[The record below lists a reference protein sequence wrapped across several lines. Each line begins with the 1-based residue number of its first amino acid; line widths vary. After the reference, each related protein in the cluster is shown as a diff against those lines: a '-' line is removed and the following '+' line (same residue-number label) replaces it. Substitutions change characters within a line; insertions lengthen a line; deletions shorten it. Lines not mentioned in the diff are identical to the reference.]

1 MRRGPRGIQTNALD
15 GKHQLVRHQSTNGE
29 CAGRSGLGRFIE
41 TLLSGIPWSE
51 RAEATE
57 TVHVARPPSGN
68 LRIDN
73 ANGRTRV
80 VGEDR
85 DDIEIQL
92 SKAARAESVEQA
104 QRLLEAI
111 RVVPSQDAGGDL
123 NLDIEIPGRWNRR
136 GRVDMELRIPR
147 ELTVQVSA
155 ANGKVCVQ
163 GLRGSVRARSSNG
176 AVRIEDVIGNLEIAT
191 SNAKV
196 SCLCTCGH
204 LTARSSNGTIELE
217 DHRGSVDAATSN
229 GTIHCELEELEKPG
243 IVLATSNGRIV
254 LELPEEVDGDI
265 DIRVDNGWIRNSR
278 ELDPPSR
285 ERRGRVKG
293 TLGRGGIPIRLRA
306 SNGTISIR

>member
-1 MRRGPRGIQTNALD
+1 MTDESTDRECGVGRRGF
-15 GKHQLVRHQSTNGE
+15 GK
-29 CAGRSGLGRFIE
+29 FIE
-41 TLLSGIPWSE
+41 TLLAGIPWSE
-51 RAEATE
+51 RAEETE
-57 TVHVARPPSGN
+57 TIHVPRPPGGN

-92 SKAARAESVEQA
+92 SKAARAESMEQA
-104 QRLLEAI
+104 RQLVKAI
-111 RVVPSQDAGGDL
+111 RVVPSEDAAGDL
-123 NLDIEIPGRWNRR
+123 NLDVEIPGRWNRR

-147 ELTVQVSA
+147 ELKVQVTA
-155 ANGKVCVQ
+155 ANGKICVQ
-163 GLRGSVRARSSNG
+163 GLRDSVRARSSNG
-176 AVRIEDVIGNLEIAT
+176 AVRIEDVIGDVEIHT

-204 LTARSSNGTIELE
+204 LAARSSNGRIELE

-229 GTIHCELEELEKPG
+229 GTIHCELEDVGKQG
-243 IVLATSNGRIV
+243 IILSTSNGRIV
-254 LELPEEVDGDI
+254 LDLPEETDGDV
-265 DIRVDNGWIRNSR
+265 DIRVDNGLIRNSR

-285 ERRGRVKG
+285 ERSGRIKG

>member
-1 MRRGPRGIQTNALD
+1 VTHR
-15 GKHQLVRHQSTNGE
+15 STDRE
-29 CAGRSGLGRFIE
+29 CGAGRGGFGKFIE
-41 TLLSGIPWSE
+41 TLLAGIPWSE
-51 RAEATE
+51 RAEETE
-57 TVHVARPPSGN
+57 TLHVPRPPGGN

-104 QRLLEAI
+104 RQLVEAI
-111 RVVPSQDAGGDL
+111 RVVPNEDAAGDL
-123 NLDIEIPGRWNRR
+123 NLDVEIPGRWNRR

-147 ELTVQVSA
+147 ELEVQVLA
-155 ANGKVCVQ
+155 ANGKVCLQ

-176 AVRIEDVIGNLEIAT
+176 AVRIEDVIGDVEIHT

-196 SCLCTCGH
+196 SCQCTCGH
-204 LTARSSNGTIELE
+204 LTARSSNGRIQLE

-229 GTIHCELEELEKPG
+229 GTIHCELEDIGKSGVILS
-243 IVLATSNGRIV
+243 TSNGRIV
-254 LELPEEVDGDI
+254 LDLPEEVDGDV
-265 DIRVDNGWIRNSR
+265 DIRVDNGLIRNSR

-285 ERRGRVKG
+285 ERSGRMKG
-293 TLGRGGIPIRLRA
+293 TIGRGGTPIRLRA

>member
-51 RAEATE
+51 RAEATA
-57 TVHVARPPSGN
+57 TVTVARPAS
-68 LRIDN
+68 
-73 ANGRTRV
+73 
-80 VGEDR
+80 
-85 DDIEIQL
+85 
-92 SKAARAESVEQA
+92 
-104 QRLLEAI
+104 
-111 RVVPSQDAGGDL
+111 
-123 NLDIEIPGRWNRR
+123 EIPGRGNRR

-147 ELTVQVSA
+147 ELTVQVTA

-176 AVRIEDVIGNLEIAT
+176 AVRIEDVIGNPEIAT

-217 DHRGSVDAATSN
+217 DHRGSGEAGTPN
-229 GTIHCELEELEKPG
+229 GPTHWH
-243 IVLATSNGRIV
+243 A
-254 LELPEEVDGDI
+254 
-265 DIRVDNGWIRNSR
+265 
-278 ELDPPSR
+278 
-285 ERRGRVKG
+285 
-293 TLGRGGIPIRLRA
+293 
-306 SNGTISIR
+306 

>member
-1 MRRGPRGIQTNALD
+1 VTDRSTDRECGTGRGSI
-15 GKHQLVRHQSTNGE
+15 GK
-29 CAGRSGLGRFIE
+29 FIE
-41 TLLSGIPWSE
+41 SLLAGIPWSE
-51 RAEATE
+51 RAEETE
-57 TVHVARPPSGN
+57 TIHVPRPPGGH

-104 QRLLEAI
+104 RRLVEAI
-111 RVVPSQDAGGDL
+111 HVVPKEDAAGDL
-123 NLDIEIPGRWNRR
+123 NLDVEIPGRWNRR

-147 ELTVQVSA
+147 ELKVQVTA
-155 ANGKVCVQ
+155 ANGKVCMQ
-163 GLRGSVRARSSNG
+163 GLRDSIRARSSNG
-176 AVRIEDVIGNLEIAT
+176 AVRIEDVVGDVEIHT

-196 SCLCTCGH
+196 TCLCTCGH
-204 LTARSSNGTIELE
+204 LAARSSNGRIELE

-229 GTIHCELEELEKPG
+229 GTIHCELEDLEKPG
-243 IVLATSNGRIV
+243 VVLSTSNGRIV
-254 LELPEEVDGDI
+254 LDLPEEVDGDV
-265 DIRVDNGWIRNSR
+265 DIRVDNGMIRNSR

-285 ERRGRVKG
+285 ERSGRVKG
-293 TLGRGGIPIRLRA
+293 TLGRGGTPIRLRA